1 MNGSYVDCP
10 AEIPELRNRSRVI
23 QQGNKIYVG
32 SKYVRCDLGATYCV
46 FKIKNQTAD
55 ICGAECLF
63 LNYKYAGTMHEYA
76 FSLFD
81 RVLFIEFI
89 K

>member
-23 QQGNKIYVG
+23 QQGDKIYVG
-32 SKYVRCDLGATYCV
+32 ANYVRCDLGATYCV

-63 LNYKYAGTMHEYA
+63 LNYPYAGTMHEYCLILLA
-76 FSLFD
+76 LNLF
-81 RVLFIEFI
+81 FFN
-89 K
+89 